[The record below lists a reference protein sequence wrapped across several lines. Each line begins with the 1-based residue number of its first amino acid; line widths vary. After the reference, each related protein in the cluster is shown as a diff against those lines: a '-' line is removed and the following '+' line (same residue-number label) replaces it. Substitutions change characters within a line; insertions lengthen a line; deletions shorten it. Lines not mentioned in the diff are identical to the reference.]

1 MKTFDLV
8 IGDVEW
14 GQLLRSSLGGES
26 IEDVIESIEDVI
38 ECLFDFACSHR
49 YGKRMVCIYV
59 RDPDLVNKTRLFVFH
74 IFDEPPR
81 FVERLDYSGEDM
93 TEELLEKLNDDL

>member
-8 IGDVEW
+8 IGDVDWER
-14 GQLLRSSLGGES
+14 LRRSTLGG
-26 IEDVIESIEDVI
+26 ESIEDVI

-49 YGKRMVCIYV
+49 YGKRMGCIYV

-93 TEELLEKLNDDL
+93 TEELLEKLNDGL